1 MRRILYLILGFVSFG
16 IGVLGVFLP
25 VLPTT
30 SFMLVSAWAFAK
42 SSPRFL
48 KWLRSTKVYQ
58 NYGAEFEDG
67 KGIQRKKKFR
77 IITITWAI
85 MLLSMYF
92 VDILWVRLFITGS
105 GLFFTWY
112 LFVKL
117 PDRPEGL
124 EAEVIVDD
132 EEAVV

>member
-1 MRRILYLILGFVSFG
+1 MKRALYLILGFVSFG
-16 IGVLGVFLP
+16 IGVLGAFLP

-48 KWLRSTKVYQ
+48 KWLRSTKIYQ

-67 KGIQRKKKFR
+67 KGIQRKKKYR

-85 MLLSMYF
+85 MFVSMYF
-92 VDILWVRLFITGS
+92 VDILWVRLFIIGS

-117 PDRPEGL
+117 PDRPENL
-124 EAEVIVDD
+124 EVELAEN
-132 EEAVV
+132 EK